1 MVEESENVELM
12 FTLASE
18 GAGLDVYRVPAE
30 GGTWL
35 YYYEGT
41 SSDFGSN
48 SEQISDKWLSE
59 KYPSVSELLDSSWFG
74 FDILNF
80 YALDVH
86 PDCRN
91 ELKSYAAHKLKTL
104 PVDYVRKY
112 PHLCI
117 LTSDNWVAG
126 LLRS

>member
-1 MVEESENVELM
+1 MIVDSENEELV

-18 GAGLDVYRVPAE
+18 GAGLDVYRIPAAD
-30 GGTWL
+30 GAWL
-35 YYYEGT
+35 YFYEG
-41 SSDFGSN
+41 SSGGFDAA
-48 SEQISDKWLSE
+48 SEQVADNWLSE
-59 KYPSVSELLDSSWFG
+59 KFSSITELLDSSWLG
-74 FDILNF
+74 FDILNC

-91 ELKSYAAHKLKTL
+91 ELKLYAAKMLRTL

>member
-1 MVEESENVELM
+1 MVVVSENEELM

-18 GAGLDVYRVPAE
+18 EAGMDVYRVKSDTGCE
-30 GGTWL
+30 
-35 YYYEGT
+35 YFYEGT
-41 SSDFGSN
+41 TGDFDTGSD
-48 SEQISDKWLSE
+48 QLADKWISDCFDSLT
-59 KYPSVSELLDSSWFG
+59 ELLDSSWLS

-80 YALDVH
+80 YVLDVH
-86 PDCRN
+86 PDCRG
-91 ELKSYAAHKLKTL
+91 ELRSYASKMLRTL
-104 PVDYVRKY
+104 PVDYVRRF